1 VVSLIIKNVQYICGR
16 QSIDVNSNNE
26 HQANKFGGGNLGVEA
41 KIIFPVSSE
50 AVMTS
55 DFQPEV
61 YAQLPIVPRVASGEG
76 CSMAS
81 GCATCPFMKMNNL
94 DAL

>member
-1 VVSLIIKNVQYICGR
+1 
-16 QSIDVNSNNE
+16 
-26 HQANKFGGGNLGVEA
+26 LGVEA

-61 YAQLPIVPRVASGEG
+61 YAQLPIVQRVASGKG
-76 CSMAS
+76 CSTAS
-81 GCATCPFMKMNNL
+81 GCATCPFMKMNNFWMHYRTSL
-94 DAL
+94 KWMIKAEAFTSRSGTK